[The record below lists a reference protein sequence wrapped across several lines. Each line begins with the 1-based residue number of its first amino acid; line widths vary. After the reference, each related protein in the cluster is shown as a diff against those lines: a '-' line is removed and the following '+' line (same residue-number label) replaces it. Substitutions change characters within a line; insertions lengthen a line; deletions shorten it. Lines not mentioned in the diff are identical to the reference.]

1 LDRKKKRRRRL
12 TMKRNRSLQVILD
25 HWQVKI
31 VSLLLAICVYFLIS
45 FSTTENR
52 IIEIPLSVNLPMD
65 YVAQSIVPNSI
76 SLKINGSEDVIYLI
90 DPTLITANVDFS
102 QITSSGIS
110 RESVILDYDEKV
122 FRKGKISV
130 YTVPSSIRISF
141 KETEFSE

>member
-1 LDRKKKRRRRL
+1 
-12 TMKRNRSLQVILD
+12 
-25 HWQVKI
+25 
-31 VSLLLAICVYFLIS
+31 
-45 FSTTENR
+45 
-52 IIEIPLSVNLPMD
+52 MD